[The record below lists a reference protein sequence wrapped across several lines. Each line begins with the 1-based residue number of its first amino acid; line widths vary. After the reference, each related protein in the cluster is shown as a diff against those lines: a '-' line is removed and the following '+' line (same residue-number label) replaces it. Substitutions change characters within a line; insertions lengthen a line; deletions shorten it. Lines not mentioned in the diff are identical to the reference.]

1 MSLFGDIVGSL
12 LGGSA
17 QQPGEAGAGSVGMP
31 GGLPGGV
38 PGGMPGSVP
47 GALVGLLSQ
56 PGALSGLI
64 EHFDQAGLGDT
75 VRSWI
80 SNEAGNQPVDPA
92 DLHAA
97 LGPEIVQ
104 QLAAHTGL
112 PVGEVLQQF
121 AAHLPA
127 VVDAMTP
134 AGEVPGHATLA
145 DIGLGLLRDR
155 FGGAAAPATDDD
167 AG

>member
-17 QQPGEAGAGSVGMP
+17 QQPGAP
-31 GGLPGGV
+31 D
-38 PGGMPGSVP
+38 GMPGSVP

-64 EHFDQAGLGDT
+64 EHFDQAGMGDT

-80 SNEAGNQPVDPA
+80 SNEAGNQPVDPS

-112 PVGEVLQQF
+112 PVGEVLQQL

-134 AGEVPGHATLA
+134 AGEVPGHGTLA
-145 DIGLGLLRDR
+145 DIGLGLLRSG
-155 FGGAAAPATDDD
+155 FGGTAAQPAAPGSAADDG